1 MSENWPPLDLHAHVE
16 ATVAPHDLLALRA
29 VVFAACRTL
38 AESRQALDRQS
49 SDLLTV
55 WGVGVH
61 PAVKEALESFD
72 LAVFTSLIGRSA
84 YVAEVGLDGKVKS
97 RLPQQQEVLAEVLVA
112 LQANPRITSLHSY
125 AATNEL
131 VELLQDIPIDGAVLH
146 WWLGDAV
153 ATRRAVE
160 LGAYFSVNAGG
171 LKHAEVLSLIPIE
184 RLLTETD
191 HPAGDRT
198 SPQPRQPGNV
208 SKVEKGLASIHGI
221 RPFEMRRLCWSNL
234 HTLVASTGVARLLP
248 PGVGSVVAAAG

>member
-16 ATVAPHDLLALRA
+16 VTVEPQDLLALRA

-49 SDLLTV
+49 TDLLTV

-61 PAVKEALESFD
+61 PAVNEALDTFD
-72 LAVFTSLIGRSA
+72 LAVFTSLLSRCA
-84 YVAEVGLDGKVKS
+84 YVAEVGLDGKVKT
-97 RLPQQQEVLAEVLVA
+97 RLPQQQQVLAEVLHA
-112 LQANPRITSLHSY
+112 LQANPRITSLHSH

-131 VELLQDIPIDGAVLH
+131 VEQLQDIRIDGAVLH

-160 LGAYFSVNAGG
+160 LGAYFSVNAAG
-171 LKHAEVLSLIPIE
+171 LKHAEVLSLIPLE

-191 HPAGDRT
+191 HPAGDRG

-208 SKVEKGLASIHGI
+208 GKVEKGLARIHGLK
-221 RPFEMRRLCWSNL
+221 PTEVRRQCWSNL
-234 HTLVASTGVARLLP
+234 HALVQSTGVARLLP
-248 PGVGSVVAAAG
+248 PRVGSVVSAAG

>member
-1 MSENWPPLDLHAHVE
+1 MTENWPPLDLHAHIE
-16 ATVAPHDLLALRA
+16 ATVEPHDLLALRA

-38 AESRQALDRQS
+38 EESRQALDRQS

-61 PAVKEALESFD
+61 PAVKDALETFD
-72 LAVFTSLIGRSA
+72 LAMFTSLIGRSA

-97 RLPQQQEVLAEVLVA
+97 RLPRQQEVLAEVLRA

-131 VELLQDIPIDGAVLH
+131 VEQLEDIRIEGAVLH
-146 WWLGDAV
+146 WWLGDAA
-153 ATRRAVE
+153 ATRHAVE
-160 LGAYFSVNAGG
+160 LGAYFSINAGG
-171 LKHAEVLSLIPIE
+171 LKHTEVLSLIPLE

-208 SKVEKGLASIHGI
+208 GKVEKGLASIHGMK
-221 RPFEMRRLCWSNL
+221 PSEMRRQCWSNL
-234 HTLVASTGVARLLP
+234 HALVASTGVARLLP
-248 PGVGSVVAAAG
+248 PGVGSVVSAAG

>member
-1 MSENWPPLDLHAHVE
+1 MTENWPPLDLHAHIE
-16 ATVAPHDLLALRA
+16 ATVEPHDLLALRA

-38 AESRQALDRQS
+38 EESRQALDRQS

-61 PAVKEALESFD
+61 PAVMDALETFD
-72 LAVFTSLIGRSA
+72 LAMFTSLIGRSA

-97 RLPQQQEVLAEVLVA
+97 RLPRQQEVLAEVLRA

-131 VELLQDIPIDGAVLH
+131 VEQLEDIRIDGAVLH
-146 WWLGDAV
+146 WWLGDAA

-160 LGAYFSVNAGG
+160 LGAYFSINAGG
-171 LKHAEVLSLIPIE
+171 LKHAEVLSLIPLE

-198 SPQPRQPGNV
+198 SSMPRQPGNV
-208 SKVEKGLASIHGI
+208 SKVEKGLASIHGMKPTQI
-221 RPFEMRRLCWSNL
+221 RRQCWSNL
-234 HTLVASTGVARLLP
+234 HALVASTGVAQLLP
-248 PGVGSVVAAAG
+248 PKVGSVVSAAR